1 MSDRLWFLQN
11 LTFKFD
17 FSVDGS
23 SVCFRS
29 NSEHIPT
36 AEGMT
41 RIDVTALSVTS
52 DDVREKIFVLL
63 ILPELNE
70 DWTHR
75 SHLRLP

>member
-1 MSDRLWFLQN
+1 
-11 LTFKFD
+11 
-17 FSVDGS
+17 
-23 SVCFRS
+23 
-29 NSEHIPT
+29 
-36 AEGMT
+36 MT

-75 SHLRLP
+75 SHPRLP